1 MTLIPF
7 DVLLSFVL
15 TCLVVELTPG
25 PNMAYLAV
33 LSASKGRRAGFAATL
48 GVALGLLVVGMAAAV
63 GLTALIASSRTLYEA
78 LRWGGVLYLLWLA
91 YEGWRGEED
100 TSPGNAT
107 AAVSDSKYFLRGLI
121 TNLLNPKAG
130 VFYIAVLPRF
140 VDEAR
145 PLAAQ
150 AVALSAI
157 YVAVATLVH
166 SNITLLAHAA
176 RPWLEDQRRSTS
188 VRRALS
194 LLLVGVALWLF
205 FTTRR
210 IFGS

>member
-1 MTLIPF
+1 MGFISFATLLTF
-7 DVLLSFVL
+7 AF
-15 TCLVVELTPG
+15 TCLLVELTPG

-48 GVALGLLVVGMAAAV
+48 GVALGLLVVGLAAAL

-91 YEGWRGEED
+91 YEGWRGEEE
-100 TSPGNAT
+100 TSPSNAT
-107 AAVSDSKYFLRGLI
+107 VTVSDSKYFTRGLI

-130 VFYIAVLPRF
+130 VFYIAILPRF

-150 AVALSAI
+150 AVALSVV
-157 YVAVATLVH
+157 YVTVATLVH
-166 SNITLLAHAA
+166 STIVLLADAA
-176 RPWLEDQRRSTS
+176 RPWLEDQRRSTTAF
-188 VRRALS
+188 VAACGHRS
-194 LLLVGVALWLF
+194 LVVLHNPPDF
-205 FTTRR
+205 
-210 IFGS
+210 